1 MNQMPFNFPNMINGM
16 PYQNMM
22 PFDNNSFLEQRLQT
36 LEQKVQNL
44 ENNIKTL
51 EKKLGNN
58 TINDDYF
65 KYQSSMH
72 MM

>member
-1 MNQMPFNFPNMINGM
+1 MNQMPFTPNMPMMSN
-16 PYQNMM
+16 PYQNMI
-22 PFDNNSFLEQRLQT
+22 PNQDNSFIEQRLQT

-44 ENNIKTL
+44 ENNIKQL
-51 EKKLGNN
+51 EKKLNN
-58 TINDDYF
+58 TKESDYF